1 MHLLSMMMPSFA
13 FMLNLKAV
21 CTVFRMAPS
30 TMERVTIILP
40 DMAAT
45 KLQWTLECLHGMS
58 TVPNNGPRLTAWL
71 WYWLIQ
77 VIALVLGIR
86 KTYWI
91 TCTSDPDMHHVALD
105 RKSFS
110 SHLVVKPSD
119 LNRLL
124 ANFQSSLQEITLIAT
139 EPSPLSSFG
148 IRSSSEGK
156 AIELRSYID
165 PAKGTHFIHL
175 KQIRFS

>member
-1 MHLLSMMMPSFA
+1 MMPSFSV
-13 FMLNLKAV
+13 MLNLKAV
-21 CTVFRMAPS
+21 CTVFRMTPS
-30 TMERVTIILP
+30 SIERLTIILP
-40 DMAAT
+40 DTAAT

-58 TVPNNGPRLTAWL
+58 SNGPRLTACL

-77 VIALVLGIR
+77 VFTLVLGIR

-91 TCTSDPDMHHVALD
+91 TCTNDPDMQHVALD

-139 EPSPLSSFG
+139 EPSPLASFG
-148 IRSSSEGK
+148 MRNSSEGK
-156 AIELRSYID
+156 AIELRSYTD
-165 PAKGTHFIHL
+165 PVKGMCCTMV
-175 KQIRFS
+175 